1 MNSSTLIFVTFLP
14 LAGALALLLFPR
26 RDSSIRW
33 FALGGENHFERFLA
47 PVVAMPGAT
56 EHEGAAAA
64 EVGTERMLTAASV
77 GAAALGL
84 FFAWL
89 LYSKRRDLPEKIAAA
104 FGGIYNAVA
113 NKYYVDEGY
122 NAVLVQPV
130 VEGSTRLLWRG
141 VDAGLID
148 GTVNHAAGD
157 ARKVSDTLRHMQSGS
172 VRSYAGWVAAG
183 AAVVVAYLTWVGA
196 R

>member
-1 MNSSTLIFVTFLP
+1 MESEQVVGGP
-14 LAGALALLLFPR
+14 LQIL
-26 RDSSIRW
+26 D
-33 FALGGENHFERFLA
+33 
-47 PVVAMPGAT
+47 
-56 EHEGAAAA
+56 
-64 EVGTERMLTAASV
+64 AASV
-77 GAAALGL
+77 GAAVLGL

-89 LYSKRRDLPEKIAAA
+89 LYHKRRDLPEKIAAA
-104 FGGIYNAVA
+104 FGGVYTAVA

-122 NAVLVQPV
+122 NAVFVQPL

-157 ARKVSDTLRHMQSGS
+157 VRKVSDTLRHMQSGS

-183 AAVVVAYLTWVGA
+183 AVLVLAYLVWVGA